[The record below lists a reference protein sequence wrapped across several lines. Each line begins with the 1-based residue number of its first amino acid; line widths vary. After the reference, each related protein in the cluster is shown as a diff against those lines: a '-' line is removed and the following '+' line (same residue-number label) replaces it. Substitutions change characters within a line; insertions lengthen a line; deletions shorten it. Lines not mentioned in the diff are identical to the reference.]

1 MSEPKPALDDPFDGL
16 VTKETSLRIDTFK
29 DITPFSIHNLPRLEK
44 YNIPKKGRHYR
55 LPSRIEVPS
64 VTNVLGI
71 LDKPALMWWA
81 ADTER
86 QMVVEYA
93 IRAYKT
99 NPTSYKSFEDILKGM
114 LGMLKGMRAAQQ
126 ARYRKSKEAT
136 DIGQETHD
144 LIQWQCKMMLA
155 ESEKSVY
162 QRPESS
168 EWAELAFMAWEE
180 WADKV
185 NLEPLLVEQA
195 VWSERMKAA
204 GTVDLFGIQD
214 WPEPG
219 ERRHFTYDWKSSK
232 RSKTAP
238 NGIYPES
245 LIQVCTYAHM
255 LVELGV
261 APDNTM
267 GCIVRLPKSLED
279 HIFEEAGQGAVD
291 HVEIMPETRVK
302 LAEGFHDIRKA
313 WTFMKEGMAKI

>member
-16 VTKETSLRIDTFK
+16 VTKETGLRIDTFK

-44 YNIPKKGRHYR
+44 YNKPNKGRHYK

-81 ADTER
+81 ASVER
-86 QMVVEYA
+86 DMVVE
-93 IRAYKT
+93 
-99 NPTSYKSFEDILKGM
+99 
-114 LGMLKGMRAAQQ
+114 RAAQFFKDCAGQLQAPKHAIVTMLRNYLPKQQ
-126 ARYRKSKEAT
+126 ARFKKSKEAT

-144 LIQWQCKMMLA
+144 LIQWQCKMMIA
-155 ESEKSVY
+155 ESEKAVY
-162 QRPESS
+162 QRPKTSDY
-168 EWAELAFMAWEE
+168 AELAFMAWEE
-180 WADKV
+180 WANSV
-185 NLEPLLVEQA
+185 NFEPLLVEQT
-195 VWSERMKAA
+195 VWSDIMKAA
-204 GTVDLFGIQD
+204 GTVDCYSIQD

-219 ERRHFTYDWKSSK
+219 ERRHFVDDWKSSK

-245 LIQVCTYAHM
+245 LIQVCTYAEM

-261 APDNTM
+261 APENTM
-267 GCIVRLPKSLED
+267 GCIVRLPKSLDD

-302 LAEGFHDIRKA
+302 LAEGFHHIRHA
-313 WTFMKEGMAKI
+313 WTFMKEGMAKV